1 MLEELFTL
9 LYKKLESEKEND
21 KKSKNGY
28 FEYFVNVILEND
40 AYKNSAVI
48 ISSKAIKNYYEK
60 YVEKKENKSGEPK
73 NDLKNIIANYLGFND
88 YLDFEKSFHETK
100 NNKIIL
106 HSNTLKPSKK
116 PLLISIAIVL
126 FFSTIYSIY
135 RYLNLNKEN
144 CIIWTGNR
152 FKESN
157 CHVKNVIDNNIYHI
171 NTELFK
177 KVNVNKNTAFFK
189 NGKNLIWYG
198 KSAEGKIQ
206 FFSHRGVH
214 PETLKELHHITE
226 YIVNKY
232 VYSNKKDKTIVK

>member
-28 FEYFVNVILEND
+28 FEYFVNVILKND
-40 AYKNSAVI
+40 AYKDSAVI

-106 HSNTLKPSKK
+106 YSNTLKPSKNLF
-116 PLLISIAIVL
+116 LLAL
-126 FFSTIYSIY
+126 LLYSF
-135 RYLNLNKEN
+135 L
-144 CIIWTGNR
+144 
-152 FKESN
+152 
-157 CHVKNVIDNNIYHI
+157 V
-171 NTELFK
+171 
-177 KVNVNKNTAFFK
+177 
-189 NGKNLIWYG
+189 
-198 KSAEGKIQ
+198 
-206 FFSHRGVH
+206 
-214 PETLKELHHITE
+214 
-226 YIVNKY
+226 
-232 VYSNKKDKTIVK
+232 